1 MEFAKLGSGVTVN
14 AIRAGVTRTPALM
27 QLPEAQDLIDHALR
41 RNPMGRLASVED
53 VAQAIVAFSGEGT
66 HWMTGNVL
74 GVDGGELVT
83 G

>member
-1 MEFAKLGSGVTVN
+1 
-14 AIRAGVTRTPALM
+14 
-27 QLPEAQDLIDHALR
+27 
-41 RNPMGRLASVED
+41 MGRLASVDD

-66 HWMTGNVL
+66 HWLTGNVL